1 MSAIDWDAE
10 FKEPWRSIG
19 KAFLLD
25 LAALGAGED
34 IIPLSHDRRAMRLT
48 SLTRTEI
55 AAAAGVSEGAVDNFA
70 IGAIPSRSPTAE
82 RIRAVLDGELVVR

>member
-25 LAALGAGED
+25 LAALSAGGD

-48 SLTRTEI
+48 SLTRAEI
-55 AAAAGVSEGAVDNFA
+55 AAAAGVSERTVSAFA
-70 IGAIPSRSPTAE
+70 IGEIPSRSPMAE
-82 RIRAVLDGELVVR
+82 RIRAVLDGELVSR